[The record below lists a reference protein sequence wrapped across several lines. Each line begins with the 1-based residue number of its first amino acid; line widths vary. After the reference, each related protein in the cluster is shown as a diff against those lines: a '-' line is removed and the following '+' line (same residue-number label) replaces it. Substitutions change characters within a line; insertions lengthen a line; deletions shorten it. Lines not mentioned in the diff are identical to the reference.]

1 MKNDDLYAM
10 RHSLAHIL
18 ASALQRIYPEIQ
30 FGIGPVID
38 NGFYYDIDLGQKTI
52 SDLDFPKIES
62 AMADIIAEDQEF
74 INYSL
79 PLEDAIEWAKNN
91 NQKYKLE
98 LLNDLK
104 KYGTTVYND
113 INPLK
118 AGKSHIQEVSYYKNG
133 DFIDL
138 CRGPHLSSTGKVG
151 AFKLTKISG
160 AYWRGDSKNK
170 QMQRI
175 YGVAFK
181 TNKELLD
188 YLNKQELS
196 KLNDHRKLGQELDL
210 FVFSNLVG
218 SGLPLFTPRGTIIRE
233 ELLNYSNQ
241 LRLNNGYQKVFIP
254 HITKSEL
261 YEVSGHMDKF
271 GDELFLVKSQET
283 NDKLILKPMNCPHHS
298 QIYAAKQ
305 RSYKELPIRYLETTT
320 VYRDEKSG
328 ELGGLNRVRAITQDD
343 SHIFCTEDQM
353 EEEINRIFEMI
364 KELYDKFDI
373 QLKVRLSLKNNEKK
387 YLGSEDIWVKAQK
400 VLEEIIKINHME
412 YFVAEGEAAFYG
424 PKIDFIG
431 LDSMDR
437 EHQIATIQ
445 LDFIQPVRFGL
456 EYDDANGSKKN
467 PIMIHSALLGSVE
480 RFMSIYLEHV
490 GGKLP
495 VWISPEQIRFIAL
508 NQSLEIQK
516 YLSEIE
522 EKAHKLGLRIKID
535 NENDSVSKKVR
546 NAELMKIPYIVVIGM
561 NEIKNNIVLPRIRN
575 DLITN
580 LEKNNKPLKIDDFLG
595 IVKEEYSKRLNHSI
609 I

>member
-561 NEIKNNIVLPRIRN
+561 NEIKNNTVLPRIRN

>member
-1 MKNDDLYAM
+1 M

-445 LDFIQPVRFGL
+445 LDFIQPVRFSL

-522 EKAHKLGLRIKID
+522 EKAHKLAISIA
-535 NENDSVSKKVR
+535 NS
-546 NAELMKIPYIVVIGM
+546 
-561 NEIKNNIVLPRIRN
+561 VLPVAVSPRIT
-575 DLITN
+575 I
-580 LEKNNKPLKIDDFLG
+580 KG
-595 IVKEEYSKRLNHSI
+595 IFFT
-609 I
+609 

>member
-373 QLKVRLSLKNNEKK
+373 QLKVRLSWKNNEKK

-561 NEIKNNIVLPRIRN
+561 NEIKNNTVLPRIRN